1 MMEFLAA
8 EGYAVVASALTQA
21 EVNQALEHTWQF
33 IEGAGTGVDR
43 CDVRTW
49 GDDRWPLGAGSSPF
63 ASPQRPTIPEL
74 GHSPQLWH
82 VRGCPGVKAV
92 WAAIHETEDLIT
104 SFDGMSIYRPWT
116 AAHEEAPSW
125 RTNGPWFHTS
135 ASPPAPAHA
144 AATASPTA
152 TLLPTGLRLT
162 SACALAGGRDQGPY
176 PPPDQVNPDP
186 QRKAGFEWSAPVG
199 FQREYVQGFVNL
211 VDNSELTG
219 GNCVVRGSHVG
230 FEAAVREH
238 WTEEGG
244 LSRPW
249 EGEELGEGIIADCR
263 AGDIFLWCG

>member
-1 MMEFLAA
+1 M
-8 EGYAVVASALTQA
+8 
-21 EVNQALEHTWQF
+21 
-33 IEGAGTGVDR
+33 
-43 CDVRTW
+43 
-49 GDDRWPLGAGSSPF
+49 
-63 ASPQRPTIPEL
+63 
-74 GHSPQLWH
+74 
-82 VRGCPGVKAV
+82 
-92 WAAIHETEDLIT
+92 
-104 SFDGMSIYRPWT
+104 
-116 AAHEEAPSW
+116 
-125 RTNGPWFHTS
+125 
-135 ASPPAPAHA
+135 
-144 AATASPTA
+144 
-152 TLLPTGLRLT
+152 
-162 SACALAGGRDQGPY
+162 GGRDQGPY

-263 AGDIFLWCG
+263 AGDVFLWCGSTDGVWEPASAETRVL